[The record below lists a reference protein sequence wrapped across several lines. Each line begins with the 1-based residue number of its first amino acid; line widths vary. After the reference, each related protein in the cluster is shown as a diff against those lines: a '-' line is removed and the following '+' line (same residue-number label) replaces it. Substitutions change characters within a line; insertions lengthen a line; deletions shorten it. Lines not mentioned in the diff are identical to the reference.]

1 MTLSQTGL
9 TRRLGQTVL
18 AIDPGSVRVG
28 VAVSDPTGKI
38 ALPVSVITR
47 VGNSHIKQLEKI
59 ARERAVDEIVVGL
72 PKTLKGT
79 EGPAADAARSFADE
93 LHKRL
98 GLPVHLFDERLTTLD
113 AHAALRSAGVKGERQ
128 GSVVDKVAATLLL
141 QAFLDARGAAQ
152 ARHQTGERPSDPENS
167 SR

>member
-1 MTLSQTGL
+1 MT
-9 TRRLGQTVL
+9 RKLGQTVL

-38 ALPVSVITR
+38 ALPVSVVTR
-47 VGNSHIKQLEKI
+47 VGDSHIKQLVKI

-72 PKTLKGT
+72 PKTLKGS
-79 EGPAADAARSFADE
+79 EGSAAEAARSLADQLE
-93 LHKRL
+93 SKL

-113 AHAALRSAGVKGERQ
+113 AHAALRRAGVKGERQ

-141 QAFLDARGAAQ
+141 QAFLDARGAAN
-152 ARHQTGERPSDPENS
+152 ARNLADREASSPETQIH
-167 SR
+167 